1 MLNKVNFVLIKV
13 VFKQMF
19 NFKEKDIVMLLVFI
33 ILDGFSS

>member
-19 NFKEKDIVMLLVFI
+19 NFLNIVVLLVLVDI
-33 ILDGFSS
+33 GCSESE